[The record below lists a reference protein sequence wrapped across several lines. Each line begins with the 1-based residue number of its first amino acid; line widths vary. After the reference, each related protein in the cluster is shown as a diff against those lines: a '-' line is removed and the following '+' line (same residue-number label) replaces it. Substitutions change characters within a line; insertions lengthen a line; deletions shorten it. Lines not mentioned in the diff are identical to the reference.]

1 MKRRLH
7 IARPGESPPGFTNP
21 VKFTDGNPY
30 GTSHVTGAQGEIPVD
45 STARVSGAYQG
56 KRIANVAR
64 TLKAGRAA

>member
-1 MKRRLH
+1 M
-7 IARPGESPPGFTNP
+7 
-21 VKFTDGNPY
+21 
-30 GTSHVTGAQGEIPVD
+30 TGAQGEIPVD